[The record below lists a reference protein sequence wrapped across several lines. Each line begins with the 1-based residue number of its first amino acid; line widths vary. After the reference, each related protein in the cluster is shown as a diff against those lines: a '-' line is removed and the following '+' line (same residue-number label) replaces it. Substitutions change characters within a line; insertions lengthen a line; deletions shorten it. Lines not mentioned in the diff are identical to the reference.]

1 MKHLKKY
8 ETFSPY
14 DDEPLTRA
22 EEIFGKQTR
31 LEKQFS
37 EIMVDGLSS
46 DDVDVAHYWSTFDAL
61 VENITGDKLIDETTH
76 KELQHRVVE
85 GENPTEVINDICSR
99 IKKPTSEV
107 QRLLK
112 KLNSF

>member
-14 DDEPLTRA
+14 DNEPLTRS

-31 LEKQFS
+31 LERQFS
-37 EIMVDGLSS
+37 DIVVDGLSS
-46 DDVDVAHYWSTFDAL
+46 DDLDIAYYWSSFDAL
-61 VENITGDKLIDETTH
+61 IGNIEGICDETSF

-85 GENPTEVINDICSR
+85 GENPTEVMNDICSR
-99 IKKPTSEV
+99 VEQNDEIK
-107 QRLLK
+107 RLLK
-112 KLNSF
+112 ILNSF

>member
-14 DDEPLTRA
+14 DDEPLTRS

-37 EIMVDGLSS
+37 DIVVDEDTEI
-46 DDVDVAHYWSTFDAL
+46 
-61 VENITGDKLIDETTH
+61 
-76 KELQHRVVE
+76 
-85 GENPTEVINDICSR
+85 
-99 IKKPTSEV
+99 
-107 QRLLK
+107 
-112 KLNSF
+112 